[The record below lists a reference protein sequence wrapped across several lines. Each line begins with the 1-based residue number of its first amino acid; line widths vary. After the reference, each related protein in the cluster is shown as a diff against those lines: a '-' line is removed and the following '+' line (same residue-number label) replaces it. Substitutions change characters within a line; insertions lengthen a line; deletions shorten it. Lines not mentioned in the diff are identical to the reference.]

1 MACGSGIHALTFPGR
16 RRRVDGVA
24 PFDKHPLPARMPMF
38 AAGAAARIMQTMNFL
53 LEELASSVPD
63 AREAVRV
70 TIRLVAALIAG
81 AIIGYQRERSG
92 KAAGLRTHM
101 LVSMGTALFV
111 IAGSESGME
120 QDAMSRVVQGLATGI
135 GFLGAGAILKLE
147 DERRITGLTTA
158 AGIWMT
164 AALGVAVGLGH
175 LGTAALGVLFAWIV
189 LTVLFRLEK
198 RIDGSSDSA

>member
-1 MACGSGIHALTFPGR
+1 
-16 RRRVDGVA
+16 
-24 PFDKHPLPARMPMF
+24 
-38 AAGAAARIMQTMNFL
+38 
-53 LEELASSVPD
+53 
-63 AREAVRV
+63 
-70 TIRLVAALIAG
+70 
-81 AIIGYQRERSG
+81 
-92 KAAGLRTHM
+92 M

-120 QDAMSRVVQGLATGI
+120 QDAMSRVVQGLTTGI

-189 LTVLFRLEK
+189 LTILFRLEK
-198 RIDGSSDSA
+198 RIDGSSDNA